1 VVDLREEEPPLRDD
15 AEMMTDGGQS
25 APGTERFTHADLDC
39 KIVHTDM
46 GHWCGYVQIPDDLS
60 PVRWTTEYDSKH
72 DEILDAEVDV
82 WGGITYGPDDDGW
95 VGFDDAH
102 SPSLGDHR
110 EFDMLKDTVKNE
122 TQRLADQIRSL
133 RTETDQGEGRAMSEQ
148 STGETE
154 HYEVVPRLLRR
165 RRRDRVITQRRIR
178 CPFSSASSRLSTDLR
193 VVWRRKSSLYGLD
206 PSNQTHS
213 SYLSYLSHPLYPF
226 Q

>member
-1 VVDLREEEPPLRDD
+1 
-15 AEMMTDGGQS
+15 
-25 APGTERFTHADLDC
+25 
-39 KIVHTDM
+39 
-46 GHWCGYVQIPDDLS
+46 
-60 PVRWTTEYDSKH
+60 
-72 DEILDAEVDV
+72 V

-178 CPFSSASSRLSTDLR
+178 CPFSSASSRLNRSKGSVEAK
-193 VVWRRKSSLYGLD
+193 VVSLWSRPIQSNPFILSILSVSSSLSFPVVLFFLPD
-206 PSNQTHS
+206 TV
-213 SYLSYLSHPLYPF
+213 
-226 Q
+226 